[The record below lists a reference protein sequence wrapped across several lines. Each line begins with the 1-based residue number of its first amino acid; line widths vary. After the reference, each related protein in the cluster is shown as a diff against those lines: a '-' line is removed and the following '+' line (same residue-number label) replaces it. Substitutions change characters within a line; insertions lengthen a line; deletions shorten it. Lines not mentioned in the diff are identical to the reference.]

1 MNELAQQE
9 YAVLRETIKS
19 RGGAR
24 PLVAL
29 AGVSAWAGAIL
40 GVLIWLPNPLGAV
53 VPLLILVTAF
63 EVIRSLHLGV
73 ERIGRY
79 VQVFFEE
86 VSPAD
91 ISSLGPP
98 AWEHAAMTFGPTI
111 PGAGGHPLFFPI
123 FLMATIANLI
133 AVILPGPLP
142 VELGTL
148 LVPHVAFIFWMLY
161 CDRGMRRQR
170 AAELARFRELKARTA
185 EASNPT
191 GRESS

>member
-1 MNELAQQE
+1 MTELAQQE

-29 AGVSAWAGAIL
+29 AGVSAWAAAML
-40 GVLIWLPNPLGAV
+40 GVLIWLPNPLAAV
-53 VPLLILVTAF
+53 VPLLILVTTF
-63 EVIRSLHLGV
+63 EVVRSLHLGV

-86 VSPAD
+86 GLAAD
-91 ISSLGPP
+91 GAPLTPP
-98 AWEHAAMTFGPTI
+98 AWEHTAMTFGSAV

-123 FLMATIANLI
+123 LLLATIINMI
-133 AVILPGPLP
+133 AVILPDPLP
-142 VELGTL
+142 IELGTL
-148 LVPHVAFIFWMLY
+148 LVPHVAFVVWMVY

-170 AAELARFRELKARTA
+170 ANELARYRALKKDSLR
-185 EASNPT
+185 S
-191 GRESS
+191 